1 MMSVNRFYLSQKQ
14 PGLIYFLSQ
23 PENQVYQ
30 STDGGERWI
39 RFDDG
44 ALGGLAIQSMASSA
58 ASADSLFMLTENQG
72 VLIYKPSLSAGSRA
86 VAVAGSG
93 Q

>member
-1 MMSVNRFYLSQKQ
+1 MSVNRFHLSQKQ
-14 PGLIYFLSQ
+14 PGLMYFLSL

-30 STDGGERWI
+30 STDGGERWT

-44 ALGGLAIQSMASSA
+44 TLGGLAIQSMASSA
-58 ASADSLFMLTENQG
+58 DSLFMLTDNQG

-86 VAVAGSG
+86 VAVAGGG